1 MENIDEKKFLKNLE
15 KVKDDLPEDVVE
27 YLRSLSSHS
36 SSKGMKS
43 AILHSQKKMI
53 NFCLELDW
61 LSNTL

>member
-1 MENIDEKKFLKNLE
+1 MENIDTKKFIKNLDKIRDE
-15 KVKDDLPEDVVE
+15 LPPDVVE
-27 YLRSLSSHS
+27 YLETLSTHA